1 MGDGFSKNRSLRSE
15 SNCRE
20 LAPPCQA
27 HLRASR
33 RRAVMGRARHPF
45 RPPSSSTL
53 TTLVMTPIFLHKWQ
67 GIGNDFVIL
76 DLISHP
82 VAPDFD
88 FSAAALALCQRRL
101 GVGADGLL
109 SLEPAG
115 NDADLQMRMWN
126 PDGSEDMCGNGLRC
140 VAALAWAQKH
150 VQSPRFSVQT
160 RAGNRDITVLSPHSL
175 RTAMGE
181 PIFEPSQVPIALPQ
195 RCDAIDSDAIDIEI
209 RLAATT
215 LRATTLSTGSTHT
228 VVFLENPLSD
238 ADFGKWSPLLENH
251 ALFPQRTSVMWAVAE
266 GANRFKIRI
275 WERGVG
281 ETLACGTGACAVA
294 VAAQMS
300 GRSGKNVAIES
311 RGGVLEVEW
320 TRGEEILL
328 TGSAHPVFEG
338 VWNF

>member
-1 MGDGFSKNRSLRSE
+1 ML
-15 SNCRE
+15 
-20 LAPPCQA
+20 PPKI
-27 HLRASR
+27 H
-33 RRAVMGRARHPF
+33 F
-45 RPPSSSTL
+45 
-53 TTLVMTPIFLHKWQ
+53 HKWQ
-67 GIGNDFVIL
+67 GIGNDFVVL

-82 VAPDFD
+82 LPPDFD
-88 FSAAALALCQRRL
+88 FSAAALALCERRL

-109 SLEPAG
+109 SLEPAV

-140 VAALAWAQKH
+140 VAALAWAQEH
-150 VQSPRFSVQT
+150 VRNPQFSVQT
-160 RAGNRDITVLSPHSL
+160 RAGNRDITVLGPHSL
-175 RTAMGE
+175 RAAMGA

-195 RCDAIDSDAIDIEI
+195 RSHAIDIEI
-209 RLAATT
+209 RLADTT
-215 LRATTLSTGSTHT
+215 WRATALSTGSTHT
-228 VVFLENPLSD
+228 VVFLENPLCD

-251 ALFPQRTSVMWAVAE
+251 PLFPQRTSVMWAVAE
-266 GANRFKIRI
+266 GAGRFKIRI

-294 VAAQMS
+294 VAAQVS

-328 TGSAHPVFEG
+328 TGSAHPVFQG